1 VDFFE
6 AQDRARR
13 HTALLVVLFTVA
25 VLVLVALTNILVMG
39 VLVLSD
45 KNPAP
50 LTQSLSQ
57 WFDWNLFAAVSG
69 GVVAVVALGTAWKLA
84 VLSGGGR
91 VVAEGLGG
99 KLVPRDTDDPD
110 LQRALN
116 VVEEMAIASGT
127 PVPPVY
133 VLPREKG
140 INAFAAGFTPGD
152 AVIGITRGAVVQLNR
167 DQMQG
172 VIAHEF
178 SHILNG
184 DMRLNL
190 RLMGFTH
197 GILVIGLIGQQ
208 ILRTA
213 RFGAY
218 SRRSRGGG
226 GGPVML
232 LGLGLMVVG
241 YGGTF
246 FGNLI
251 KAAVSR
257 QREFL
262 ADASAVQFTRNPEGI
277 AGALK
282 RIGGLP
288 TGSALLASTAP
299 EFSHAMF
306 GEGMDTLF
314 GFLLSTHPPLTERI
328 RRVQPSWDGRFDTRP
343 PREDPM
349 DTGGLPK
356 GPDGRQVA
364 RVLGAAAV
372 AAARVDAVGAVRRVG
387 QPSEA
392 NITRARNILG
402 RIPEPVRAAA
412 GEPHG
417 ARAVIYGL
425 LLDTDPAV
433 RERQLAHLDAFGD
446 TGIGD
451 ATRKLHP
458 EMAALEA
465 DLRLPVLDLAMPAL
479 HQLSAPQHRMFR
491 DNLAALMEM
500 DARLS
505 LFEWCLSK
513 VLTHHLRGAGR
524 KRPMKD
530 GTLHI
535 ARAKEACETLLSALA
550 RAGEPGEG
558 KPEAAF
564 AAALTYLQ
572 VPGLALQ
579 PPEAVDAA
587 ALNRAVDRLGELGP
601 LHKRRLLRA
610 CIACVQADEKVTA
623 AQGEL
628 VRAISD
634 AIDCPMPPVMA

>member
-6 AQDRARR
+6 AQDRARQ

-25 VLVLVALTNILVMG
+25 VVVLVALTNVLVMG
-39 VLVLSD
+39 VVVLSD

-50 LTQSLSQ
+50 LTQPLSA
-57 WFDWNLFAAVSG
+57 WFDWNLFFTVSG

-84 VLSGGGR
+84 ALSGGGR

-110 LQRALN
+110 LKRTLN
-116 VVEEMAIASGT
+116 VVEEMALAAGT

-152 AVIGITRGAVVQLNR
+152 AVIGITRGAVVQLSR

-190 RLMGFTH
+190 RLMGFIH
-197 GILVIGLIGQQ
+197 GILVIGLVGQQ
-208 ILRTA
+208 ILRAA
-213 RFGAY
+213 RFGTT
-218 SRRSRGGG
+218 SRRGRGGG
-226 GGPVML
+226 GAPVL
-232 LGLGLMVVG
+232 LAGLGLMVVG

-288 TGSALLASTAP
+288 SGSALAAPTAP
-299 EFSHAMF
+299 EFSHALF
-306 GEGMDTLF
+306 GEGIETLF
-314 GFLLSTHPPLTERI
+314 GFWLSTHPPLPERI
-328 RRVQPSWDGRFDTRP
+328 RRIEPRWDGRFDARP

-349 DTGGLPK
+349 DTGGLPR
-356 GPDGRQVA
+356 GPEGRQVA
-364 RVLGAAAV
+364 RVLGAAAAV
-372 AAARVDAVGAVRRVG
+372 AAQAGTVGQVRRIG
-387 QPSEA
+387 QPSDA
-392 NITRARNILG
+392 HIARAREILAK
-402 RIPEPVRAAA
+402 IPPAVRDAA

-417 ARAVIYGL
+417 ARAAIYGL
-425 LLDTDPAV
+425 LLDTDPGV
-433 RERQLAHLDAFGD
+433 RDRQLAHLDAFGD

-451 ATRKLHP
+451 ATRRLYP

-465 DLRLPVLDLAMPAL
+465 DVRLPVVDLALPAL

-491 DNLAALMEM
+491 DNLAALMET

-513 VLTHHLRGAGR
+513 VLTHHLAGAGR

-535 ARAKEACETLLSALA
+535 ARAGEACAVLLSALA
-550 RAGEPGEG
+550 RAGEGD
-558 KPEAAF
+558 PEAAF
-564 AAALTYLQ
+564 GAALPYLQ
-572 VPGLALQ
+572 VPGLTLL
-579 PPEAVDAA
+579 PEATVDAA

-601 LHKRRLLRA
+601 LHKRRLLKA
-610 CIACVQADEKVTA
+610 CIACIQADGKVTA

-634 AIDCPMPPVMA
+634 SIDCPMPPVVGE